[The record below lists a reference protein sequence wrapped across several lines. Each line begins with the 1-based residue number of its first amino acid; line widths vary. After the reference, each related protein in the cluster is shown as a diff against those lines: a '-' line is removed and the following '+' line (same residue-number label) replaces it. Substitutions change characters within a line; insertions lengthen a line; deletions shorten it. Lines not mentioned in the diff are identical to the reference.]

1 MHCTKKLLTIAEVL
15 AKWGNNLNECRKR
28 EILSSWCSKAIRL
41 WWRLSRQQISGF
53 FNTLF
58 TPMFNTYPSWESQRN
73 QFLHCKQLK
82 WKKKNLTSNIKRE
95 WFASLLRR
103 RASACQG
110 AAKMWKAMAKWKEL
124 AGWVLL
130 QTQTCCSF
138 WKANKITKL
147 NQSWNKIVM
156 HKCWHLKIITC
167 VRLQEESRVWK

>member
-53 FNTLF
+53 LTH
-58 TPMFNTYPSWESQRN
+58 Y
-73 QFLHCKQLK
+73 LHQCSTHTHHGRARETNFCTVNSLSR
-82 WKKKNLTSNIKRE
+82 KKNLTSNIKRE
-95 WFASLLRR
+95 RFASLLRR

-138 WKANKITKL
+138 WKANKIIKL